1 MVYDIVCEA
10 SLRRKNLEAIEQLRS
25 RHSNI
30 ELSMTENWLGKVNT
44 NITEQLA
51 LCLVNHK
58 AGKELCLQ
66 RKI

>member
-1 MVYDIVCEA
+1 MK
-10 SLRRKNLEAIEQLRS
+10 KNLEAIERLGY
-25 RHSNI
+25 RHSYI

-44 NITEQLA
+44 YITQQLA